1 MKEIFLSLVV
11 TVYLLTL
18 IGCKS
23 KEQASEL
30 SETDSIPLAEELVV
44 GGRDTIPLKN
54 VIRYS
59 GAVQNNIRTSL
70 ETFSPLTS
78 VLELAQRSISL
89 KDSLEFAHETKPL
102 TDPQDSLIFMPHET
116 RAYQAILD
124 YKKLMASGPSLQDAC
139 PKLIGLN
146 RITDAG
152 DSSSNLLP
160 SAGVSTVLSHGD
172 FFFLGGAP
180 FISKLTT
187 DDNAVYSD
195 PQGNPETRFESYVSE
210 NGNYIVNSIYHFKK
224 NLPTTISFGPPLGSY
239 DAGPQ
244 EVNGVG
250 SLIHEFNSRIPVVF
264 FTENGLVP
272 AHLISITIKIVP
284 ESLGCISDQPN
295 LVFACS
301 KNIEAQDILGIYI
314 PYNTTPIASCKI
326 TRHPNFVWT
335 ADLNNDGIPEFACV
349 TGSFEGIASDVMLDV
364 LWFVNIEGG
373 WEIIDSGQEL
383 DCT

>member
-139 PKLIGLN
+139 PKLIELN
-146 RITDAG
+146 RVTDAG

-210 NGNYIVNSIYHFKK
+210 NGNYLVNSLYHFKK